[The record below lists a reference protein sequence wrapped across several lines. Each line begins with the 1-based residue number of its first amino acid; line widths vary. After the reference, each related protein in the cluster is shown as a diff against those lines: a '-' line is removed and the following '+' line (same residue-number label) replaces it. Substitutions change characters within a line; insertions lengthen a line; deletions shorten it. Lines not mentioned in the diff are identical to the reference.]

1 MYNHILNFL
10 IQSETKS
17 CGVSSVIH
25 IISLFPLYLHS

>member
-25 IISLFPLYLHS
+25 IIFLFPLDLYA

>member
-1 MYNHILNFL
+1 MYNHILYFL

-25 IISLFPLYLHS
+25 IISLVPLSLYA